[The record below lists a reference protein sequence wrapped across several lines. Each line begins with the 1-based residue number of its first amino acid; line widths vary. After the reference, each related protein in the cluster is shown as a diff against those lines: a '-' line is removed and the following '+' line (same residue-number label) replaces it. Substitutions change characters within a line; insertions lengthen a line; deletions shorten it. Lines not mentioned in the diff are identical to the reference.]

1 MMTRRILPD
10 EAERL
15 LTGRVPAADDLME
28 LHMALSAVRTR
39 YEAAPDPGVR
49 AGHLAAMQVAFASK
63 GPAPA
68 PAKRRGRMTRRASIA
83 VAGLVLAGGSALAA
97 TGSLPA
103 PAQDALASA
112 ASHLGFDLPRGH
124 HEKPDKPPHPT
135 TPASP
140 NAAYIEAKKAWTE
153 CVREHPG
160 GNSANGECGAKPEL
174 RDFVPHPTPHSDN
187 GQNHGNS
194 GDNPSSDHPNSGV
207 GGGSGGGQDANRGQ
221 GSSGDNGNSADH
233 ANSGGNGGGLGGGQ
247 GHETTNGNGISHGGS
262 GHGHHGGHG
271 KLPDL
276 SDL

>member
-97 TGSLPA
+97 TGFLSAVLPNEMFMCGRCLRPNKIARSLT
-103 PAQDALASA
+103 
-112 ASHLGFDLPRGH
+112 LGI
-124 HEKPDKPPHPT
+124 KP
-135 TPASP
+135 S
-140 NAAYIEAKKAWTE
+140 
-153 CVREHPG
+153 
-160 GNSANGECGAKPEL
+160 
-174 RDFVPHPTPHSDN
+174 F
-187 GQNHGNS
+187 
-194 GDNPSSDHPNSGV
+194 
-207 GGGSGGGQDANRGQ
+207 
-221 GSSGDNGNSADH
+221 
-233 ANSGGNGGGLGGGQ
+233 
-247 GHETTNGNGISHGGS
+247 
-262 GHGHHGGHG
+262 GGH
-271 KLPDL
+271 LVDR
-276 SDL
+276 